1 MQSAAEDQSCWVSE
15 DLKTGCAVVASE
27 ICCAGTHRCLMLPIL
42 SLLSEAKGGAESF
55 DAPTDVTYCSA
66 FLMGTLI
73 GTAARDRMN
82 CNNSK

>member
-1 MQSAAEDQSCWVSE
+1 
-15 DLKTGCAVVASE
+15 
-27 ICCAGTHRCLMLPIL
+27 MLPIL

-66 FLMGTLI
+66 FLMSTLI